1 VPGLY
6 AAGDVS
12 SGLNQIV
19 VAMGGAAI
27 AASAIHRELP
37 PDWPHRSGI

>member
-1 VPGLY
+1 
-6 AAGDVS
+6 
-12 SGLNQIV
+12 

-37 PDWPHRSGI
+37 PDWPHRSGT